1 MLNHR
6 SISELQKEQWVLG
19 SWRAAYTQRKVWG
32 ESASQGEMVAAIDP
46 PLWNPWKQE
55 DKN

>member
-46 PLWNPWKQE
+46 PL
-55 DKN
+55 